1 MKYLAY
7 IVKGLENICVQELS
21 ALPDIKIIS
30 TSPKHIVFEYTSSS
44 NNLLDLKTIDDIGI
58 YLSKFKLNDFLEG
71 KYTNILDIEYFK
83 TSVLPVLSKIREI
96 NNTFSLTLSIYKAN
110 IEDKIALQETLV
122 KYITET
128 TGYSYIEGDH
138 SNLDFRLNIE
148 EDNCILTLKLSS
160 TSLFKR
166 NYLHIPTLGSL
177 RSTIAASIIYSLLVK
192 QKDKGKYS
200 DLKLVDNFCGSGTFL
215 CEAYSLGLDIYGGD
229 INKEAVD
236 ITKCNLL
243 NIGINRPNVFIQN
256 AIKTSFQDKFFDIG
270 VANFPWDKQI
280 PIKSISILYDQS
292 IKEYSR
298 ILKENGSLGFIGY
311 KPEIIIKNIKKY
323 FPSHKIEEVKIG
335 YLGQTPTIV
344 LAYK

>member
-7 IVKGLENICVQELS
+7 LVKGLENICVQELS

-30 TSPKHIVFEYTSSS
+30 TSPKHIVFEYTSSPS
-44 NNLLDLKTIDDIGI
+44 NLLSLKTIDDIGI
-58 YLSKFKLNDFLEG
+58 YLSEFKLNDFLER
-71 KYTNILDIEYFK
+71 KHTNILDIEYFK
-83 TSVLPVLSKIREI
+83 TLVLPDLTKIREI

-110 IEDKIALQETLV
+110 IEDKIVLQENLI
-122 KYITET
+122 KHIAET

-166 NYLHIPTLGSL
+166 NYLHTSIFGSL
-177 RSTIAASIIYSLLVK
+177 RSTIAASIIFSLLVK
-192 QKDKGKYS
+192 QKGKAKYS

-215 CEAYSLGLDIYGGD
+215 CEAYSFGLDIYGGD

-236 ITKCNLL
+236 ITKRNLNSL
-243 NIGINRPNVFIQN
+243 GIVKPKVFTQD
-256 AIKTSFQDKFFDIG
+256 AIKTNFQDKFFDIG

-280 PIKSISILYDQS
+280 PNKSISSLYDQS

-298 ILKENGSLGFIGY
+298 ILNDNGSLGFIGY
-311 KPEIIIKNIKKY
+311 KPEIIIKYIKKY
-323 FPSHKIEEVKIG
+323 FPNHRIEEIKIG
-335 YLGQTPTIV
+335 YLGQTPSIV
-344 LAYK
+344 LAHK